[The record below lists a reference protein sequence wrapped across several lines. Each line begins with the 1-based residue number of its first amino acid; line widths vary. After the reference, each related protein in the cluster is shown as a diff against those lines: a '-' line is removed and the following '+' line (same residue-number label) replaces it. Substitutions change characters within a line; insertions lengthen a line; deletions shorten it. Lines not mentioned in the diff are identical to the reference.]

1 MRCKEQQVLSSKRLG
16 VDVHRKDW
24 HRCCISIYKC
34 KKSKYYSAPG
44 NPGAPYRALRCRKVA
59 GTPTETPDW
68 AMQQELRKRLE
79 EMLSWSLL
87 LPHKEKLLKQLNP
100 STSFPED
107 GGFLFFQQFPT
118 FITLKM
124 TLKGFVLRNLNSP
137 FGVTCKQEHKSAPVC
152 LRWISLILSKEFVF
166 PYPVYN
172 ANV

>member
-1 MRCKEQQVLSSKRLG
+1 MQRAASALQQKAWCGCAQERLTQVLHFNIQVQEEQGLQCSWQSRSPLQ
-16 VDVHRKDW
+16 
-24 HRCCISIYKC
+24 
-34 KKSKYYSAPG
+34 
-44 NPGAPYRALRCRKVA
+44 RALRCRKVA